1 MAGSGEGRNR
11 KKSRETCASVGV
23 AAMIFAENFYV
34 RLVMPIIL
42 RCWHSNAIAA
52 YGMLIQ
58 WTSFSDILI

>member
-42 RCWHSNAIAA
+42 RC
-52 YGMLIQ
+52 
-58 WTSFSDILI
+58 